1 MQQLVEAVRHSTYL
15 GKDNNDEAI
24 LKQQTTNNKKQGSP
38 TSKQGDNKVIET
50 TTGHTVLPNNI
61 PVISP
66 LALNSLP
73 PNIKA
78 IPLGIS
84 ADTGL
89 PLVSA
94 AAKNETPVMTDEKSE
109 NKNENAVYASGVD
122 GNPAVSIPMELL
134 NQIMNGEIT
143 FHSLSSKSK
152 DLSSNS
158 LVGIDT
164 EMGTIPVIPVKG
176 EGGLQLIPIEKEA
189 QSEQAPVQPLQPNPL
204 LPVFLPPPA
213 NNGAYS
219 FPCAPQPTTPVTG
232 IAPTFD
238 GNVLQAKQTTA
249 QGRQRK
255 CFFFF

>member
-1 MQQLVEAVRHSTYL
+1 MRHSTYL
-15 GKDNNDEAI
+15 GNENNNEAK
-24 LKQQTTNNKKQGSP
+24 LKQQTINIKQQGSP
-38 TSKQGDNKVIET
+38 TSKQGDNGGKVFET
-50 TTGHTVLPNNI
+50 TTGHAVLPTNI

-66 LALNSLP
+66 MALNSLP

-89 PLVSA
+89 PVLSA
-94 AAKNETPVMTDEKSE
+94 AVNNGTPVSTEKKSV
-109 NKNENAVYASGVD
+109 NKKEDAVYPSGVGVVS

-152 DLSSNS
+152 DLSSSS

-176 EGGLQLIPIEKEA
+176 C
-189 QSEQAPVQPLQPNPL
+189 L
-204 LPVFLPPPA
+204 LYTSPSPRD
-213 NNGAYS
+213 S
-219 FPCAPQPTTPVTG
+219 
-232 IAPTFD
+232 
-238 GNVLQAKQTTA
+238 
-249 QGRQRK
+249 
-255 CFFFF
+255 